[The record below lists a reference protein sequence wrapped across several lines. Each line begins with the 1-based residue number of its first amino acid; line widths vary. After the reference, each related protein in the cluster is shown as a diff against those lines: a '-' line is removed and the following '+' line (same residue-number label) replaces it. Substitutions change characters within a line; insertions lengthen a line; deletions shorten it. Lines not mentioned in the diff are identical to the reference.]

1 MNFTPSLLYALVND
15 EDIIE
20 QILVVGLVHPK
31 YLCKTVRSSLELSA
45 EFLIFCLFYFWIQ
58 QVSTKHSS
66 NLDAFPIS
74 TYANNLLLATP
85 KCFQQTLPLSK
96 HFFRTFFMQ
105 ASFLWGLFTSW
116 SRTWTSWWNI
126 QKLWSPKQVW
136 IPNFKNSCKVL
147 THWLTKYFKI
157 EYDISDIWYIN
168 QPVKSIGLIFPLN
181 TS

>member
-1 MNFTPSLLYALVND
+1 MND

-74 TYANNLLLATP
+74 TYANNLLLAAS

-96 HFFRTFFMQ
+96 YISILTFFLQ
-105 ASFLWGLFTSW
+105 ASFLWGLFITTW
-116 SRTWTSWWNI
+116 SLTWTSWWNI

-136 IPNFKNSCKVL
+136 IQNFNNSCKVL
-147 THWLTKYFKI
+147 PCWRN
-157 EYDISDIWYIN
+157 IS
-168 QPVKSIGLIFPLN
+168 KLN
-181 TS
+181 IIYLRLST